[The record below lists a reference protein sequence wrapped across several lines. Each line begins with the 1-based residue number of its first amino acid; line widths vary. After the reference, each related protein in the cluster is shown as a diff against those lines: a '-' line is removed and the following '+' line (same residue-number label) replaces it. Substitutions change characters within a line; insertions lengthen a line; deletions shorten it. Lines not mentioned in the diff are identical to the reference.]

1 MQTDRSPSTGHRLVI
16 LAGGL
21 SSRMAATASQ
31 FGAPDAETSAQIARG
46 GKTMVGVDPAG
57 RPLISYLTWNAA
69 STGYAH
75 VVLLLGA
82 RNAALRE
89 YIEERSAAGEFP
101 GIRWTFA
108 TQPIPE
114 GRSKPLGTADALE
127 HALRAVPE
135 WSGQAFTVCNGDNL
149 YSPRAFRLLAE
160 SASPHALIDYDRE
173 ALQFDEERIR
183 NFAVLVKDASGYLQA
198 IIEKPGVS
206 ELARARETS
215 GRIGVSMN
223 IFRFTYD
230 AILPVLERLPL
241 HPVRGE
247 KELPAA
253 VVALLQADPH
263 AVRAIPLAE
272 HVPDLTGVRD
282 IAVLRDLFA
291 AGPGGRPSC

>member
-1 MQTDRSPSTGHRLVI
+1 MQSDRSSSGDQRLVI

-21 SSRMAATASQ
+21 SSRMAITASAS
-31 FGAPDAETSAQIARG
+31 GAPDAATSDQIARG

-57 RPLISYLTWNAA
+57 RPLISYVTWNASSA
-69 STGYAH
+69 GFTH

-82 RNAALRE
+82 RNAALRS

-114 GRSKPLGTADALE
+114 GRTKPLGTADALD

-135 WSGQAFTVCNGDNL
+135 WAGHAFTVCNGDNL
-149 YSPRAFRLLAE
+149 YSPRAFRLMAE
-160 SASPHALIDYDRE
+160 CTSPHALIDYDRS
-173 ALQFDEERIR
+173 ALLFDEARIR
-183 NFAVLVKDASGYLQA
+183 SFAVLVKDGSGYLQA
-198 IIEKPGVS
+198 IIEKPGEL
-206 ELARARETS
+206 ELARAREAS

-272 HVPDLTGVRD
+272 HVPDLTGVSD
-282 IAVLRDLFA
+282 ITVLREFLA
-291 AGPGGRPSC
+291 AAPGGGAR